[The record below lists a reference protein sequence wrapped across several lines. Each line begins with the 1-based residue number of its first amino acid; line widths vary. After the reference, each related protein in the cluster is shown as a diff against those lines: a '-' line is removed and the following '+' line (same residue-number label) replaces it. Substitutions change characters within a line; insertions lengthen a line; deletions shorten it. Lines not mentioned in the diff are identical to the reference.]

1 MEKMIRELKEENE
14 KLKKLL
20 LSAANGGT
28 VNLKDLGIGD
38 VNEIMD

>member
-1 MEKMIRELKEENE
+1 MIVLYKWFLFNN